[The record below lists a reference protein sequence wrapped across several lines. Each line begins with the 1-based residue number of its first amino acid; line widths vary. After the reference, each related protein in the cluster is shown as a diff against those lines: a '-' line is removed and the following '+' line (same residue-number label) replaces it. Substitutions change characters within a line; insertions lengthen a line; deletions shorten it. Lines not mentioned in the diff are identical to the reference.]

1 MKEVESF
8 LAELAGDE
16 KIIVSNVRNLIL
28 ESDPRIGERLSYGVP
43 YFFHHRAICFL
54 WPISKQPKNYPAPAP
69 GREKVTFGFCYGNL
83 LSNDQGLL
91 QLENRKQVSIIKLYS
106 PRDIDEQKFRE
117 IIQEAIMIDDQFT
130 KRKKMKH
137 HG

>member
-1 MKEVESF
+1 MKEVESL
-8 LAELAGDE
+8 LAELIGDE
-16 KIIVSNVRNLIL
+16 KIIVNGVRNLIL

-54 WPISKQPKNYPAPAP
+54 WPISKQPKNYPPPGP
-69 GREKVTFGFCYGNL
+69 GREKVTFGFCYGYL

-106 PRDIDEQKFRE
+106 PNDIQEQKFRE
-117 IIQEAIMIDDQFT
+117 IILEAIMIDEQFA
-130 KRKKMKH
+130 KRKKPKH
-137 HG
+137 HA